1 MNVESTARELE
12 VQPKTDQTLSTT
24 AGISKKKSF
33 LIGLQHV
40 LAMDIFIPPMIL
52 AGLLSLSVGETTLL
66 IQMTFLAC
74 GIATVIQAG
83 FAMKLPVMQGPSF
96 VPLSALATIG
106 TTSGLPV
113 MVGSLMPG
121 ALFIALLGYPL
132 KLFSKLV
139 RTFIPKIVAG
149 TVIIVVGIALMPN
162 AIQSIYT
169 APGGFGPN
177 VLIASVTGSVLIL
190 SMYFGEKFKHLTF
203 IKLASVIVALTLGT
217 LVASFYGMV
226 DFSQVQE
233 AGWFALPHVFAF
245 GAPVFELEAVLL
257 MVFIYFIIMIETTG
271 TWFTVSEVTDEKLS
285 DNRLNG
291 GSFGEGFGCFVG
303 SLFGGTPV
311 TGYSSNAGVLAI
323 TGVKSRYPVI
333 AGGIILILLGMMP
346 KLMSVL
352 ASIPASGISSVFAV
366 ICLIVMMNGFRV
378 VKDVTFTERN
388 MLIIGLPITLT
399 FFTTF
404 LPGEVFETMPTILT
418 YVLSSGVAVGALAAV
433 ILNKLL
439 PE

>member
-1 MNVESTARELE
+1 MESTAREIE
-12 VQPKTDQTLSTT
+12 VQTKKDQTLST
-24 AGISKKKSF
+24 ADEISKKKSF

-74 GIATVIQAG
+74 GVATVIQAG

-113 MVGSLMPG
+113 MIGSLMPG
-121 ALFIALLGYPL
+121 ALMIALLGYPL
-132 KLFSKLV
+132 KLFSKFV

-169 APGGFGPN
+169 ASGGFGPN
-177 VLIASVTGSVLIL
+177 VLIAGVTGSVLIL

-203 IKLASVIVALTLGT
+203 IKLVSVIVALALGT

-233 AGWFALPHVFAF
+233 ASWFALPQVFAF
-245 GAPVFELEAVLL
+245 GNPVFELEAVLL

-271 TWFTVSEVTDEKLS
+271 TWFTVSKVTDEKLS
-285 DNRLNG
+285 DDRLNG
-291 GSFGEGFGCFVG
+291 GSLGEGFGCFVG

-333 AGGIILILLGMMP
+333 AGGIILIALGMMP
-346 KLMSVL
+346 KLMSVI
-352 ASIPASGISSVFAV
+352 ASIPASVISSVFAV

>member
-352 ASIPASGISSVFAV
+352 ASIPASVISSVFAV

>member
-1 MNVESTARELE
+1 
-12 VQPKTDQTLSTT
+12 
-24 AGISKKKSF
+24 
-33 LIGLQHV
+33 
-40 LAMDIFIPPMIL
+40 
-52 AGLLSLSVGETTLL
+52 
-66 IQMTFLAC
+66 
-74 GIATVIQAG
+74 
-83 FAMKLPVMQGPSF
+83 
-96 VPLSALATIG
+96 
-106 TTSGLPV
+106 
-113 MVGSLMPG
+113 
-121 ALFIALLGYPL
+121 

-226 DFSQVQE
+226 DFSQVHE

-323 TGVKSRYPVI
+323 TGVKSSYPVI
-333 AGGIILILLGMMP
+333 AGGIMLMLLGMMP

-352 ASIPASGISSVFAV
+352 ASIPASVISSVFAV

-418 YVLSSGVAVGALAAV
+418 YVLSSGV
-433 ILNKLL
+433 
-439 PE
+439 

>member
-1 MNVESTARELE
+1 VESTAREIE
-12 VQPKTDQTLSTT
+12 VQTKKDQTLST
-24 AGISKKKSF
+24 ADGISKKKSF

-74 GIATVIQAG
+74 GVATVIQAG

-113 MVGSLMPG
+113 MIGSLMPG
-121 ALFIALLGYPL
+121 ALMIALLGYPL
-132 KLFSKLV
+132 KLFSKFV

-169 APGGFGPN
+169 ASGGFGPN
-177 VLIASVTGSVLIL
+177 VLIAGVTGSVLIL

-203 IKLASVIVALTLGT
+203 IKLVSVIVALALGT

-233 AGWFALPHVFAF
+233 ASWFALPQVFAF
-245 GAPVFELEAVLL
+245 GNPVFELEAVLL

-271 TWFTVSEVTDEKLS
+271 TWFTVSKVTDEKLS
-285 DNRLNG
+285 DDRLNG
-291 GSFGEGFGCFVG
+291 GSLGEGFGCFVG

-333 AGGIILILLGMMP
+333 AGGIILIALGMMP
-346 KLMSVL
+346 KLMSVI
-352 ASIPASGISSVFAV
+352 ASIPASVISSVFAV